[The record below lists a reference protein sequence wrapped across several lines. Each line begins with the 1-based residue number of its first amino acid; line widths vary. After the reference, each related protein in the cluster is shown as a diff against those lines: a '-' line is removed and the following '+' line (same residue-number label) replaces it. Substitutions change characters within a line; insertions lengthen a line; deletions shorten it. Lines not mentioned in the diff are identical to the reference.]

1 MVSLHYM
8 NYDGSSHSLW
18 RFCGGSIIS
27 PYLVITAAHCVSNL
41 AEENKITYT
50 SKEKHWIGFI
60 ILSNSKYSQIG
71 KSAGQT
77 IHLVEEIMI
86 HPDFVSR

>member
-1 MVSLHYM
+1 M
-8 NYDGSSHSLW
+8 NYDGSSHSPW

-27 PYLVITAAHCVSNL
+27 PHLVITAAHCVSNL